1 MTIKPLLKFDNQTG
15 ASPPKLEERT
25 PGSVAYYGGLLWDKF
40 RVEAQSSLEPY
51 VFGGDLN

>member
-15 ASPPKLEERT
+15 ASRPKLEERT
-25 PGSVAYYGGLLWDKF
+25 PGSLAYYGGLLWDKF